1 VQGYNVTILAYGQ
14 TGSGKSLTMVG
25 HDSGDADT
33 RGIIPR
39 IAEELFEGPAAANGR
54 AKVTLKLMEI
64 YNEQVKDL
72 LADAPSGEKQVPLR
86 VREDPTT
93 GPYVEGLRKHTVA
106 TYAEVAKLMEVSS
119 LIARLQ
125 LCGESERERERERV
139 PPSYSDAKANRTGR
153 DFGRE
158 IAHAAVS
165 RRPPISLYTIVAR
178 TEG

>member
-125 LCGESERERERERV
+125 LCGESEREREREYRRHTAMQKRIGLV
-139 PPSYSDAKANRTGR
+139 GISGERSLTRPFRDARRFPSTR
-153 DFGRE
+153 
-158 IAHAAVS
+158 
-165 RRPPISLYTIVAR
+165 L
-178 TEG
+178 